1 MPSNRTMPSCT
12 VLPELVYDDVEE
24 AVRWLGEAFGFRVR
38 WHAGDHRAQLQ
49 VGEGAVVVRD
59 DPGEGIGRRSAVL
72 VRVEDVDALLQRA
85 AGVGARVLRGPA
97 DHPYGERQCTVEDLE
112 GHRWT
117 FTQSI
122 ADVVPEEWGGTT
134 VDLT

>member
-1 MPSNRTMPSCT
+1 VLANRTMPACT

-24 AVRWLGEAFGFRVR
+24 AVRWLGEAFGFGVR
-38 WHAGDHRAQLQ
+38 WQAGDHRAQLQ
-49 VGEGAVVVRD
+49 VGECAVVVRD
-59 DPGEGIGRRSAVL
+59 DPGGGIGRRCAVL
-72 VRVEDVDALLQRA
+72 VRIEDVDSLLQRA
-85 AGVGARVLRGPA
+85 VGGGAHVLRGAA
-97 DHPYGERQCTVEDLE
+97 DHPYGERQCTVEDPE

-134 VDLT
+134 VDLG